1 MCFFSPTLPLNGFK
15 CYLIMTDPPLV
26 PLYITPYKRVNQEH
40 LLRKITAWA
49 QHAVCIDG
57 AQAEADT
64 RSAGSNKAGRQH
76 KSHTHT
82 AERQGCSG
90 TV

>member
-1 MCFFSPTLPLNGFK
+1 
-15 CYLIMTDPPLV
+15 MTDPLLV
-26 PLYITPYKRVNQEH
+26 PLYITPYRRVNQEH
-40 LLRKITAWA
+40 LLRQITAWA

-64 RSAGSNKAGRQH
+64 WSAGSNKAGRQH

-82 AERQGCSG
+82 AESQSCSG